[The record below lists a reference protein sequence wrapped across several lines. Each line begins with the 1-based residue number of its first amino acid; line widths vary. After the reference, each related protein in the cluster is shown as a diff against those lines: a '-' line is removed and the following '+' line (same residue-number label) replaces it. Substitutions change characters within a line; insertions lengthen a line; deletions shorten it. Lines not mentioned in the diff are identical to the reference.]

1 LRDLPHQKIPRELCG
16 GEDPAIFSM
25 SHVPMERFFDGTNQE
40 NSKNQERKNGGKKK
54 GFFFVFNIHGGS
66 HTHVF
71 SIGWECP
78 QLLPV
83 CNPPLGEPTW
93 TGTSPYNLWTI

>member
-54 GFFFVFNIHGGS
+54 GFFLFLTYMEGPILMCSPSVGNALSYRLCAI
-66 HTHVF
+66 
-71 SIGWECP
+71 
-78 QLLPV
+78 LP
-83 CNPPLGEPTW
+83 
-93 TGTSPYNLWTI
+93 

>member
-1 LRDLPHQKIPRELCG
+1 MRDLPHQKIPRELCG
-16 GEDPAIFSM
+16 GEDPAIFSL

-54 GFFFVFNIHGGS
+54 KGFFIFIFYFFNIHGGS
-66 HTHVF
+66 DTHVF

-78 QLLPV
+78 RLPPV
-83 CNPPLGEPTW
+83 CNPP
-93 TGTSPYNLWTI
+93 